1 MSCAI
6 SFFELNFLP
15 RYENSLHVS
24 QHSVKGIII
33 RTTICGKQMCA
44 KFAWIYT
51 YIYGYAYVCI
61 QGDRS
66 IDIYTYIFICRLA
79 QTHKSSG
86 LFEIAPLTWGLDT
99 LHKLR
104 YQRAYTASHAECATG
119 IFQNSCAPDLSVFW
133 LLVSGQQ
140 LRIEIRRIVL
150 VEHLHSEQK

>member
-86 LFEIAPLTWGLDT
+86 LFEIAPITWGLDT

-104 YQRAYTASHAECATG
+104 YQRAYTASHAECNWDFSKFMCTRPVGLLASCFGAT
-119 IFQNSCAPDLSVFW
+119 APDRNPEDSTC
-133 LLVSGQQ
+133 
-140 LRIEIRRIVL
+140 
-150 VEHLHSEQK
+150 